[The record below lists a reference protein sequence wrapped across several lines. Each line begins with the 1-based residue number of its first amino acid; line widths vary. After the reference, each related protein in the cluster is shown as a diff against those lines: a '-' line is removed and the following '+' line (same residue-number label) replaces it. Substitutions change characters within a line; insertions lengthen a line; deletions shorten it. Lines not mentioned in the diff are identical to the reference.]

1 MDWILVIIL
10 FLTGLH
16 MHKLG
21 IPPVKGKLI
30 DKERLSTL
38 YFMENRMI
46 VKDTISQYL
55 NSTLLPMNQ
64 RSNKWTIAK
73 IYQSKKK
80 CNLQEKG

>member
-1 MDWILVIIL
+1 MDWILAIIL

-16 MHKLG
+16 MCKLG
-21 IPPVKGKLI
+21 VLPVKGKLI

-38 YFMENRMI
+38 CFMENRMI

-64 RSNKWTIAK
+64 RSNK
-73 IYQSKKK
+73 
-80 CNLQEKG
+80 

>member
-21 IPPVKGKLI
+21 IPPSKGKLI
-30 DKERLSTL
+30 DKERLLTMH
-38 YFMENRMI
+38 FMQNRMI

-64 RSNKWTIAK
+64 RSNK
-73 IYQSKKK
+73 
-80 CNLQEKG
+80 